1 MEDSDCPPWI
11 DPGNAFRI
19 VVKVEKYKADAEY
32 AMLDMAEQQH
42 VVWVD
47 LSTGYNLEKFVTDM
61 KSKIIW
67 GPSQT
72 LAVWSVD
79 TDCNAEWKV
88 RKNAHFEKM
97 IQTRLHDRLANVVVE
112 VVSKDGY
119 QNLLWA
125 RSKFSPDIKCDYI
138 NNNLAE
144 CWNAWIKEY
153 KDLPL
158 HCMVDAIREKG
169 VIMFEKRRRISRA
182 LHGVILPAVIHQ
194 LNASSKGI
202 GHLKVTKGLPDQ
214 AEVTEVYKDEEVR
227 RHVVYLNEQNC
238 TCREWQVTGKPCPH
252 ALAVITSDRQPQ
264 YEKYVDMAYSV
275 QRFRQAYDAG
285 WPNITDRSQWP
296 EVNKGFKIYPP
307 VGKKRGP
314 GRQRKNR

>member
-119 QNLLWA
+119 QN
-125 RSKFSPDIKCDYI
+125 
-138 NNNLAE
+138 
-144 CWNAWIKEY
+144 
-153 KDLPL
+153 
-158 HCMVDAIREKG
+158 
-169 VIMFEKRRRISRA
+169 
-182 LHGVILPAVIHQ
+182 
-194 LNASSKGI
+194 
-202 GHLKVTKGLPDQ
+202 
-214 AEVTEVYKDEEVR
+214 
-227 RHVVYLNEQNC
+227 
-238 TCREWQVTGKPCPH
+238 
-252 ALAVITSDRQPQ
+252 
-264 YEKYVDMAYSV
+264 V
-275 QRFRQAYDAG
+275 Q
-285 WPNITDRSQWP
+285 
-296 EVNKGFKIYPP
+296 
-307 VGKKRGP
+307 
-314 GRQRKNR
+314 